1 LVASPNPNGGN
12 FNVLLSPQIIIEP
25 CWIQITNNMGQV
37 ITKDQKVQSAI
48 ENFSLGHLPS
58 GIYFVGLYNKLGLID
73 SQMIVIENND

>member
-1 LVASPNPNGGN
+1 
-12 FNVLLSPQIIIEP
+12 
-25 CWIQITNNMGQV
+25 MGQV